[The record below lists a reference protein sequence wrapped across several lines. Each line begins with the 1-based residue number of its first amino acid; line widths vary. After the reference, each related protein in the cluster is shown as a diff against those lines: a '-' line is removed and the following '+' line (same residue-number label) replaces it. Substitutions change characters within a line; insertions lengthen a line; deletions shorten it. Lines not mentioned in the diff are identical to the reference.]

1 MKFNKSMFGQIQDQ
15 LKKTSVSG
23 GYGNL
28 LRYSQEGVY
37 TLKLL
42 YNPECENNQIKHYM
56 EHGWE
61 STSTG
66 SYLSTVSLQTF
77 GERDPI
83 SEAFWRGIKSDD
95 EDIKERYKKLSR
107 RDKNM
112 INVLVVND
120 PNNQENNGKIK
131 VLKYS
136 KQIKDV
142 IDAAIME
149 GGDDYDEFGPERVFG
164 YDSGVFLQIKAV
176 KKGPFTSFDKSKF
189 ITKSKDFDLDEDEF
203 YALYENLF
211 NLEEEV
217 PEVKSFDE
225 LEEIL
230 YEHWFTGDNLDLLE
244 EYQNARETA
253 GKKQMKQTPKT
264 KRTPVNTVDEDED
277 IPMDFD
283 DEDTPPK
290 KSVSAKKTKSSDDA
304 PDEDMDAD
312 FSELLAEWD

>member
-15 LKKTSVSG
+15 LKKTSFSG
-23 GYGNL
+23 GFGNL
-28 LRYSQEGVY
+28 LRYSQEGTY

-42 YNPECENNQIKHYM
+42 YNPENEKNQIKHYM

-66 SYLSTVSLQTF
+66 SFMSTVSLQTF

-83 SEAFWRGIKSDD
+83 SEAFWRGIKSED
-95 EDIKERYKKLSR
+95 EDLKERYKKLSR
-107 RDKNM
+107 KDKYM
-112 INVLVVND
+112 MNVLVVND
-120 PNNQENNGKIK
+120 PNNQENNGKVK

-136 KQIKDV
+136 KQLKDI

-149 GGDDYDEFGPERVFG
+149 GGDDFDEFGPERVFG
-164 YDSGVFLQIKAV
+164 YDDGAFLQIKAI
-176 KKGPFTSFDKSKF
+176 KKGPYTGFDKSKF
-189 ITKSKDFDLDEDEF
+189 VTKSKDFDLDEDDF
-203 YALYENLF
+203 YELFEDLYDLDD
-211 NLEEEV
+211 EV

-244 EYQNARETA
+244 EYQNAQEGA
-253 GKKQMKQTPKT
+253 AKKKIKSSTKKKTVEKVKPKSQ
-264 KRTPVNTVDEDED
+264 KVEVDESDD

-283 DEDTPPK
+283 EDD
-290 KSVSAKKTKSSDDA
+290 V
-304 PDEDMDAD
+304 PDEEMGEDDFAD
-312 FSELLAEWD
+312 LLEEF